1 MRKLLIAS
9 LMALVL
15 TAPWALAEDERT
27 LDSVAEQI
35 EAVWEKVNSYTAAI
49 AINGNIPMGPLAVT
63 TSANGT
69 IEYMSIDETPRF
81 RMEILNKLGSNVPLL
96 GDGME
101 QKVLTV
107 FNGEIIYSEMEAMG
121 RKQYSK
127 AAPKEDDSQSP
138 VGGKNLIDTIR
149 KRGEVTLLP
158 DETVNGVDSY
168 AIEVK
173 PDNGGQQQGPIKA
186 ELIRFFVAK
195 DSGIQVRSILMDAEG
210 NALLTTDYTDIK
222 VNPEID
228 PERFNYAPP
237 AGVEVID
244 MGDGT
249 KRPKLF
255 Q

>member
-9 LMALVL
+9 LMALAIL
-15 TAPWALAEDERT
+15 AAPARSDDQPT
-27 LDSVAEQI
+27 IDSVAEEI
-35 EAVWEKVNSYTAAI
+35 AAVWEKVNAYTATI
-49 AINGNIPMGPLAVT
+49 AVNGNIPMGPLAVT
-63 TSANGT
+63 TTANGT
-69 IEYMSIDETPRF
+69 VEYMAIEETPHF
-81 RMEILNKLGSNVPLL
+81 RMEIVNKLGGNMPLM
-96 GDGME
+96 GGGME

-107 FNGEIIYSEMEAMG
+107 FDGEVAYSEMEAMG

-127 AAPKEDDSQSP
+127 ATPKSGDEKSP
-138 VGGKNLIDTIR
+138 EGGKNLIESIR

-168 AIEVK
+168 VFEVK
-173 PDNGGQQQGPIKA
+173 PNNAGQQQGPVKA
-186 ELIRFFVAK
+186 ELIRFYVDKAT
-195 DSGIQVRSILMDAEG
+195 GIQVRSILLDGED
-210 NALLTTDYTDIK
+210 NAILTTDYTDIK

-228 PERFNYAPP
+228 PKRFEYTPP
-237 AGVEVID
+237 PGVEVID